1 MGRILGIALLVGLI
15 AAACGGSSPGNGTPG
30 GSAPAGGG
38 DIPGLSNVLFG
49 TAYDPTSLA
58 VSGKTATI
66 KAGSPVVAVGR
77 SLAPTPAADITVQL
91 SAGGSNRPPM
101 PVAAT
106 DNPDN
111 AVLFAVDL
119 TSQNLGPGTWIVSF
133 VAGGRILAS
142 GYLKVTP

>member
-1 MGRILGIALLVGLI
+1 MRSILGIALLVGLI
-15 AAACGGSSPGNGTPG
+15 AAACGGSSSANGTPG
-30 GSAPAGGG
+30 GNAPAGGG

-49 TAYDPTSLA
+49 SAYDPTSLA
-58 VSGKTATI
+58 VSGKTAEI

-77 SLAPTPAADITVQL
+77 ALSPTPATDITVQL

-101 PVAAT
+101 PIAAS

-111 AVLFAVDL
+111 AVMFAVDL

-133 VAGGRILAS
+133 VAEGRILAS